1 MTVRKG
7 KLMPLNIIH
16 FTLAAIL
23 VLAGVSHPSASYAAG
38 SGDSGSNYS
47 SSGTESVTF
56 RKAKKAIAEE
66 RFEEAYQL
74 LSSEVKGDADNADI
88 HNLLGYSAR
97 KMGRLEESE
106 AHYFKAL
113 SLNPKHK
120 GALEYMGELYL
131 TLNRPDDARK
141 LLQQLEKI
149 CWLGCDEKDDLK
161 AAIAKWEEANG

>member
-1 MTVRKG
+1 
-7 KLMPLNIIH
+7 MPFKFIPYV
-16 FTLAAIL
+16 LAATL
-23 VLAGVSHPSASYAAG
+23 VLAGGFLTSLSCAAG
-38 SGDSGSNYS
+38 SSDSGSYS
-47 SSGTESVTF
+47 STPTTSTSF
-56 RKAKKAIAEE
+56 KKAKKAIADE
-66 RFEEAYQL
+66 RYEEAYEL
-74 LSSEVKGDADNADI
+74 LSHEVKMDADNADI

-141 LLQQLEKI
+141 LLEQLEKI
-149 CWLGCDEKDDLK
+149 CWLGCDEEDDLK
-161 AAIAKWEEANG
+161 EAIAKWEEANG